1 MKNMNDPRPASSL
14 GSVHLRLDWE
24 GSRTGSSKPGFRRT
38 FPIFRLA
45 AWLALAAMTLSSAQ
59 ARQAPPETRTSSYTI
74 QVTLLPEERLLE
86 GNQVVEWR
94 NATGKPAGELW
105 FHLYWN
111 AWLNNRSTW
120 LREDSLRSRPRSSLR
135 NPRPGDWSYSRVES
149 LKVEAGGPFRESDRT
164 SAMYFASPDD
174 GNQDDRTV
182 LVVPLERP
190 VQPGETIR
198 VSIGWKAKIPRTFA
212 RTGFRGDFFF
222 IAHWFPKL
230 GVFQADGSWNCHQF
244 HAATEFFS
252 DYGNYDV
259 RMTVPSEWKVGA
271 TGVELG
277 VTENA
282 DGTSTH
288 RYQQDDVHDF
298 VWTTSP
304 DYREVRRRFDHPG
317 LKSVDIR
324 LLYQPE
330 HQGQVDRHFRATEE
344 ALKYY
349 GLWFGEYPYGHLT
362 VVDPAWRS
370 GARGMEYPT
379 LYTCGTRYFNPFGG
393 GAPEGVTIH
402 EAGHQFWYGVVGNNE
417 FEHAWLDEGINTF
430 ATARVFEVAYGKRSP
445 VYRFF
450 RGYFPVMVPEIQ
462 AGRIQNSRRH
472 RFLAVAR
479 GEIQARPTYLYHPST
494 AGSTSYTKTA
504 LWLLALERRLGWDV
518 LKRIL
523 STFFENSR
531 FRHPGPED
539 FFQVAN
545 RISGQDLGPFFEQV
559 FHRDKVF
566 DYSVESVSSVKVET
580 RGYVDKDGQFL
591 LLAEAPDSQGSEE
604 TSVLYE
610 TTVLLRRLGDGIL
623 PQDVLLR
630 FEDGEEFRTRWDG
643 KHPWKLYRLVKP
655 SKLDYAAV
663 DPGLTNPL
671 DIDFTNNSRRLE
683 PQANLPATKWA
694 LKWLIW
700 LQDYLQTVLALV

>member
-1 MKNMNDPRPASSL
+1 MKNKNDQ
-14 GSVHLRLDWE
+14 RL
-24 GSRTGSSKPGFRRT
+24 TGSSNSVPVCRHPSRFGAGSSAPGVRRRVP
-38 FPIFRLA
+38 FSRLA
-45 AWLALAAMTLSSAQ
+45 AWLALAVLPFSNAQ
-59 ARQAPPETRTSSYTI
+59 GQEAPPETKTSNYTI
-74 QVTLLPEERLLE
+74 QVKLLPEERLLE

-149 LKVEAGGPFRESDRT
+149 VKVETAGPFRESDRT

-174 GNQDDRTV
+174 GNKDDRTV

-190 VQPGETIR
+190 VQPGESIR

-259 RMTVPSEWKVGA
+259 RMTVPTEWIVGA

-277 VTENA
+277 VIDNA

-344 ALKYY
+344 SLKLY

-379 LYTCGTRYFNPFGG
+379 LYTCGTRYFNPLGG

-402 EAGHQFWYGVVGNNE
+402 EAGHQFWYGLVGNNE

-430 ATARVFEVAYGKRSP
+430 ATARVFEVTYGKRSP

-450 RGYFPVMVPEIQ
+450 RGFFPVMIPEIQ

-472 RFLAVAR
+472 RFLTVAR

-494 AGSTSYTKTA
+494 AGATSYTKTA

-531 FRHPGPED
+531 FRHPDPGD

-545 RISGQDLGPFFEQV
+545 RVSGQDLNPFFEQV
-559 FHRDKVF
+559 FHRDRVF
-566 DYSVESVSSVKVET
+566 DYSVESVSSTKVET
-580 RGYVDKDGQFL
+580 RGYVDKDGHFL
-591 LLAEAPDSQGSEE
+591 LLAEAPESRDSEE

-610 TTVLLRRLGDGIL
+610 TTVLFRRLGDGIL
-623 PQDVLLR
+623 PQDVLLQ
-630 FEDGEEFRTRWDG
+630 FEDGEEFRTQWDG

-663 DPGLTNPL
+663 DPDLTNPL

-700 LQDYLQTVLALV
+700 LQDYLQTVLALL

>member
-1 MKNMNDPRPASSL
+1 MNDPRPTGSL
-14 GSVHLRLDWE
+14 GSVPLRLDSV
-24 GSRTGSSKPGFRRT
+24 GLKTSPPVPGIRRPL
-38 FPIFRLA
+38 PISRLA
-45 AWLALAAMTLSSAQ
+45 AWFTLAALSLSSAQ
-59 ARQAPPETRTSSYTI
+59 AQPGPPETRTSSYTI
-74 QVTLLPEERLLE
+74 QVKLLPEKRLLE
-86 GNQVVEWR
+86 ASQVVEWR
-94 NATGKPAGELW
+94 NATGKPANELW

-149 LKVEAGGPFRESDRT
+149 LRVEAGGPFEESDRT
-164 SAMYFASPDD
+164 SAMYYASPDD
-174 GNQDDRTV
+174 GNKDDRTV
-182 LVVPLERP
+182 LVVPLERA
-190 VQPGETIR
+190 VQPGETIG
-198 VSIGWKAKIPRTFA
+198 VSIDWKAKIPRTFA

-259 RMTVPSEWKVGA
+259 RMTVPTGWKVGA
-271 TGVELG
+271 TGVQLG
-277 VTENA
+277 VTDSA
-282 DGTSTH
+282 DDTSTH
-288 RYQQDDVHDF
+288 RYQQDNVHDF

-304 DYREVRRRFDHPG
+304 DYREVRRRFDHPD

-330 HQGQVDRHFRATEE
+330 HQGQVDRHFHATEA
-344 ALKYY
+344 ALKLY

-379 LYTCGTRYFNPFGG
+379 LYTCGTRYLSPLGG

-402 EAGHQFWYGVVGNNE
+402 EAGHQFWYGLVGNNE

-430 ATARVFEVAYGKRSP
+430 ATARVFEEAYGKRAH
-445 VYRFF
+445 VTRFF
-450 RGYFPVMVPEIQ
+450 QGFFPVMTPEIQ

-472 RFLAVAR
+472 RFLAAAR
-479 GEIQARPTYLYHPST
+479 GEIQALPTYLYHPST
-494 AGSTSYTKTA
+494 AGATSYTKTA

-518 LKRIL
+518 LKRVL

-531 FRHPGPED
+531 FRHPGPDD
-539 FFQVAN
+539 FFRVAN
-545 RISGQDLGPFFEQV
+545 EVSGRDLTPFFEQV
-559 FHRDKVF
+559 FHRDRVF
-566 DYSVESVSSVKVET
+566 DYSVESVSSAKVET

-591 LLAEAPDSQGSEE
+591 LLAEAPDSQTSEE
-604 TSVLYE
+604 NGVLYE

-643 KHPWKLYRLVKP
+643 ERPWKLYRLVKP

-663 DPGLTNPL
+663 DPQLTNPL
-671 DIDFTNNSRRLE
+671 DVDFTNNSRRLQ

-700 LQDYLQTVLALV
+700 LQDYFQTVLALM

>member
-1 MKNMNDPRPASSL
+1 MKNRNDPRPTGSL
-14 GSVHLRLDWE
+14 GSVPLRLD
-24 GSRTGSSKPGFRRT
+24 STGLKTSLPVPRVRRPV
-38 FPIFRLA
+38 PISRLA
-45 AWLALAAMTLSSAQ
+45 AWLGLAALTLSSAQ
-59 ARQAPPETRTSSYTI
+59 ARQAPPETRTTSYTI
-74 QVTLLPEERLLE
+74 QVKLLPERQLLR
-86 GNQVVEWR
+86 GSQVVEWR
-94 NATGKPAGELW
+94 NATRKPARELW

-120 LREDSLRSRPRSSLR
+120 LREDSLRSRPRSSLK
-135 NPRPGDWSYSRVES
+135 NPRPGDWSYSQVES
-149 LKVEAGGPFRESDRT
+149 LKVEAGGPFLESDRT

-174 GNQDDRTV
+174 GNKDDRTV
-182 LVVPLERP
+182 LVVPLERA
-190 VQPGETIR
+190 VQPGETVR

-212 RTGFRGDFFF
+212 RTGFRGNFFF

-259 RMTVPSEWKVGA
+259 RMTVPTGWKVGA

-277 VTENA
+277 MIENG

-288 RYQQDDVHDF
+288 RYQQDQVHDF
-298 VWTTSP
+298 AWTTSP
-304 DYREVRRRFDHPG
+304 DYGEVRRRFDHPG

-330 HQGQVDRHFRATEE
+330 HQGHVDRHFQATEA
-344 ALKYY
+344 ALKHY

-379 LYTCGTRYFNPFGG
+379 LYTCGTRYLNPPGG
-393 GAPEGVTIH
+393 GSPEGVTIH
-402 EAGHQFWYGVVGNNE
+402 EAGHQFWYGLVGNNE

-430 ATARVFEVAYGKRSP
+430 STARVFEVAYGKKAHLS
-445 VYRFF
+445 RFF
-450 RGYFPVMVPEIQ
+450 QGFFPIMTPEIQ
-462 AGRIQNSRRH
+462 SGRILNSRRH
-472 RFLAVAR
+472 RYLAAAR
-479 GEIQARPTYLYHPST
+479 GEIQATPSYLYHPST
-494 AGSTSYTKTA
+494 SGATSYTKTA

-518 LKRIL
+518 LKQIL
-523 STFFENSR
+523 STFFERSR
-531 FRHPGPED
+531 FRHPTPED
-539 FFQVAN
+539 FFRIANQVSP
-545 RISGQDLGPFFEQV
+545 RDLSPFFEQV
-559 FHRDKVF
+559 FHQDRVF
-566 DYSVESVSSVKVET
+566 DYSVESVSSLKVET
-580 RGYVDKDGQFL
+580 RGYLDKDGQFL
-591 LLAEAPDSQGSEE
+591 LLAETSDSQAAEEGS
-604 TSVLYE
+604 TLYE
-610 TTVLLRRLGDGIL
+610 TTVLFRRRGDGIL

-630 FEDGEEFRTRWDG
+630 FEDGEEFRTQWDG

-663 DPGLTNPL
+663 DPDQTNPL
-671 DIDFTNNSRRLE
+671 DINFTNNSRRLQ
-683 PQANLPATKWA
+683 PQATLPATKWA

-700 LQDYLQTVLALV
+700 LQDYLQTVLVLL